1 MKMEYSG
8 IKGINYYK
16 KRKSWR
22 VSILKSG
29 SPPVYLGMCKTL
41 EEAKQLLADCQDVGY
56 DRMRRN
62 QQNAAAERQQAKD
75 DKILRQ
81 ARAEV
86 KRCEQAFLN
95 AQARLKY
102 LNNVETTGRIYHGRK
117 HYKFK

>member
-56 DRMRRN
+56 DVLQRN
-62 QQNAAAERQQAKD
+62 QQQAAAERMQAKD

-86 KRCEQAFLN
+86 KRCEKAFRD
-95 AQARLKY
+95 ARTRLKY
-102 LNNVETTGRIYHGRK
+102 LENIETTGRIYHGAK